1 MSRSARIA
9 LIHAYAVSTR
19 VNGKFPKCGARAL
32 CTVWNR
38 RQSAIIEKREI
49 DIGKICNARI
59 ADR

>member
-1 MSRSARIA
+1 M

-19 VNGKFPKCGARAL
+19 VNGKFPKRGARAL
-32 CTVWNR
+32 CTVRNR